1 MGLVEAL
8 VVGMMVVEMVA
19 QELLDKAMMAVT
31 MEVISHTQVAVEAER
46 VQLAEMLAAVVVL
59 LLAMAA

>member
-1 MGLVEAL
+1 VEVVEAL
-8 VVGMMVVEMVA
+8 VAGMTVIEMVA

-31 MEVISHTQVAVEAER
+31 MEVISHTQVAVEVEL